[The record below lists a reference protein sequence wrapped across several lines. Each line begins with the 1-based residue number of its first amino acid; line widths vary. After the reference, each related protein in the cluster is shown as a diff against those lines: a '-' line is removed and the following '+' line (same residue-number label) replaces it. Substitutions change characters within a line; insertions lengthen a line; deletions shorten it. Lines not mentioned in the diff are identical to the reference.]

1 MANTRKQGD
10 ATKPTQE
17 PREQQGA
24 APDEATVADE
34 NVQMRRCHDHPVN
47 FPDEN
52 PVRPITEFYG
62 KGHHSYCK
70 RCDGI
75 RGKAH
80 REARKTHQEQYGA
93 DVAPFRIPLLIREV
107 TTQID
112 ADVPLEEAIEQTVRG
127 LHESVEAVRIA
138 LHQHFAPDTSS
149 SAQAEASPV
158 ND

>member
-1 MANTRKQGD
+1 MASTRKQTD
-10 ATKPTQE
+10 ATPHQE
-17 PREQQGA
+17 PLEQQEP

-52 PVRPITEFYG
+52 PVRSITEFYG

-80 REARKTHQEQYGA
+80 REARKTHEEQYGT

-112 ADVPLEEAIEQTVRG
+112 ADVPLDEAIEQTVHG
-127 LHESVEAVRIA
+127 LHEAVEAVRIA
-138 LHQHFAPDTSS
+138 LQQHFAPDTLS
-149 SAQAEASPV
+149 SAGAEASSS
-158 ND
+158 DD